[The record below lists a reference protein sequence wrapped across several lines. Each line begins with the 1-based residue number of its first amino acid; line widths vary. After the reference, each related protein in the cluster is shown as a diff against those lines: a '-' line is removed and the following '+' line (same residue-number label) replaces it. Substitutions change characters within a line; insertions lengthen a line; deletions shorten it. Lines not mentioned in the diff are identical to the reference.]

1 MLLGLAASALGMT
14 FLSVRLTRGR
24 VGASGLALALLVAIG
39 IGVHNLGEGLAIGTS
54 FATGELQLGAFLV
67 IGFMV
72 HNVTEGLGIAA
83 PAIARAGDDLRSSPR
98 SR

>member
-1 MLLGLAASALGMT
+1 M
-14 FLSVRLTRGR
+14 
-24 VGASGLALALLVAIG
+24 AIG

-83 PAIARAGDDLRSSPR
+83 PASGGRVTLRAARRSSR
-98 SR
+98 